1 MEGIEDFEFSIE
13 GIEENNDTF
22 EMDVLNDGSPVGDTE
37 NATLTDDDN
46 KDENKNVDPMSTFD
60 VTFKNDVTGNEEDV
74 TDSDTPS
81 KNGEVFSS
89 SNVALT
95 KLASALHQDGIITG
109 VTEEELKD
117 VDGDKL
123 AEFLKRTIKS
133 NEYADL
139 GDKGK
144 EFLDAI
150 RAGLPLETAVKIHNT
165 ELQLENF
172 TEDLFVESDDDDDDV
187 AESKRA
193 SREQLIYNDLLSRG
207 FSADVAKRKTA
218 MAFKEGVDEEDAK
231 VALES
236 LRTVVKQN
244 KAAELERVK
253 AEQEAIQTQRQ
264 ALVAKVISTEEI
276 LPGIKVPEAMRSK
289 IAKALTEPT
298 GRDANGRLRNAVMD
312 KRAVNAEMFDT
323 RLNYLIELGLFDEKP
338 DLSIFGRQKMS
349 SAVKLLEK
357 DLGNDVIYEGG
368 KGTSLKGIAERENQ
382 VNMLSLLDNVQ
393 F

>member
-37 NATLTDDDN
+37 NTTLTDDN

-218 MAFKEGVDEEDAK
+218 MSFKEGVDEEDAK

>member
-37 NATLTDDDN
+37 NTTLTDDD

-218 MAFKEGVDEEDAK
+218 MSFKEGVDEEDAK